1 MKAEGLTMGDW
12 YRRLRGSLWEMVTG
26 DQCGDG

>member
-12 YRRLRGSLWEMVTG
+12 YRRLRGSWEMVTG